1 MTSNFLKLSGLLIG
15 KLTRVTSL
23 PAQHTDLVQR
33 VSILKDELLTIG
45 NSKEKFQ
52 SVLDQKGQ
60 WLFKSYRDGAGIV
73 ELMDQLFPRHYL
85 ALQVSF
91 LLFLLKSS
99 NLASALS
106 FGLSLLDRFCGKVR
120 GIIVR
125 LSCF

>member
-1 MTSNFLKLSGLLIG
+1 MASNFVKLGSQFIG

-23 PAQHTDLVQR
+23 PAHHTDLVQR

-52 SVLDQKGQ
+52 NVLDQKGQ
-60 WLFKSYRDGAGIV
+60 WLFRTYRDGAGIL

-91 LLFLLKSS
+91 LL
-99 NLASALS
+99 LS
-106 FGLSLLDRFCGKVR
+106 FEFYKV
-120 GIIVR
+120 
-125 LSCF
+125 